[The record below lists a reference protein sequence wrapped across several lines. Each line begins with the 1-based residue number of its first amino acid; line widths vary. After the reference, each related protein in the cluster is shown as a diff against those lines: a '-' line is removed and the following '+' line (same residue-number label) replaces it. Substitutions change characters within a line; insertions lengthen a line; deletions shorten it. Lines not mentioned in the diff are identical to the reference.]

1 MVHTLNVEK
10 NFVQSN
16 YIQTSEYK
24 IDEIKLKKFNVRLN
38 ILSREQILLRNSIIV
53 IMSDYNE

>member
-1 MVHTLNVEK
+1 MVRTLNVEK

-24 IDEIKLKKFNVRLN
+24 IDEIKLKKFHVRLN
-38 ILSREQILLRNSIIV
+38 ILSREQILLRNSSIV